1 MSFILV
7 PKNGPDVQVN
17 GWNWRPTLLL
27 ISRAG
32 LVSEEEY
39 ERMGANGC
47 GGKVDQAKALRIA
60 EVVQAQVG
68 KMKTGERMRA
78 DLTVTSLPQPVDLRS
93 DPNELYSATYD
104 WLCRF
109 SDFCRRSGGFDVV

>member
-7 PKNGPDVQVN
+7 PKKGRDVQIN

-32 LVSEEEY
+32 LLSEEQY

-47 GGKVDQAKALRIA
+47 GGAVDADQCLRIA
-60 EVVQAQVG
+60 QIIHAQVE
-68 KMKTGERMRA
+68 KMHHGDRMRA
-78 DLTVTSLPQPVDLRS
+78 DLTVTSAPQPLDLRS
-93 DPNELYSATYD
+93 DPNDLYSVSYD

-109 SDFCRRSGGFDVV
+109 RDFCPTSQGFEFV

>member
-7 PKNGPDVQVN
+7 PKNGADVQVN

-32 LVSEEEY
+32 LVSDEEY

-47 GGKVDQAKALRIA
+47 GGMVDAAKALRIA
-60 EVVQAQVG
+60 EIIQAQVD
-68 KMKTGERMRA
+68 KMKTGARMRA
-78 DLTVTSLPQPVDLRS
+78 DFTVTRLTQPVDLRS
-93 DPNELYSATYD
+93 DPNELYSASYD

-109 SDFCRRSGGFDVV
+109 RDFCRTSGGFEVV